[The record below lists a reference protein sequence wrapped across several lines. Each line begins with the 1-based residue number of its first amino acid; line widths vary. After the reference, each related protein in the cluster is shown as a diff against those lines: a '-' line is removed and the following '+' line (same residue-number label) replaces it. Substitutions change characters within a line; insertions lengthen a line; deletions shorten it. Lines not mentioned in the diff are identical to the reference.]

1 MTVDTRPIAT
11 AAVAVD
17 TDSEAVVRLPK
28 TRVPI
33 PTRGS

>member
-17 TDSEAVVRLPK
+17 TDSAAMVAVRSALA
-28 TRVPI
+28 
-33 PTRGS
+33 